1 MKKNL
6 EALIKNQ
13 QNPQDWFYI
22 TTIFSNYKVK
32 LNNLNFQDKNSI
44 KINYFSHNIDEVKN
58 IALNGWKKG
67 HDKYNEKIITNY
79 MLHKAFNKNIEIT
92 WPEVTYS

>member
-1 MKKNL
+1 MLNDL
-6 EALIKNQ
+6 FNEDEAIFYNSNDELIE
-13 QNPQDWFYI
+13 
-22 TTIFSNYKVK
+22 
-32 LNNLNFQDKNSI
+32 